1 MIPFILGEEKQQ
13 LRYEIDSKDVSVIFD
28 GTYRLGEAFALVL
41 RFVDDDFS
49 VQQWCEC
56 NFLPRA

>member
-13 LRYEIDSKDVSVIFD
+13 LHYEIDSKDVSVIFD
-28 GTYRLGEAFALVL
+28 GTYHLGEDFALVL
-41 RFVDDDFS
+41 RFVDDNFS